1 MEMILNNT
9 KTLASSR
16 QITPK
21 ERLGKRAPTTN
32 LFRNSTSMGNLN
44 NQKQMQ
50 NKRPA
55 EIDLGE

>member
-21 ERLGKRAPTTN
+21 ERLGKMAPTTN
-32 LFRNSTSMGNLN
+32 LLRNSTSMGTLN
-44 NQKQMQ
+44 NQ
-50 NKRPA
+50 N
-55 EIDLGE
+55 

>member
-16 QITPK
+16 QTTPK

-32 LFRNSTSMGNLN
+32 LLRNSTFMGTLN
-44 NQKQMQ
+44 NQ
-50 NKRPA
+50 N
-55 EIDLGE
+55 